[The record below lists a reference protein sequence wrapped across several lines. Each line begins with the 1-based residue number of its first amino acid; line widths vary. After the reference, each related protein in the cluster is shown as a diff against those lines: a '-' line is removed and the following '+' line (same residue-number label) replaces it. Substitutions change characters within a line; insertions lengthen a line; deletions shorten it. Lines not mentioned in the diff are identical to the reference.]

1 MAQSLGQSTH
11 WRQKLFKHKYP
22 QNRIVYTWFMSL
34 FNDSFS
40 TEKVIQRRMDVNYE
54 LVTRKVTV
62 AACFK
67 VLFLYLSGRARC
79 DV

>member
-1 MAQSLGQSTH
+1 
-11 WRQKLFKHKYP
+11 
-22 QNRIVYTWFMSL
+22 MSL